1 METVYCGVDFH
12 ARKQTVS
19 YLTTEDGEMQEIE
32 LLHEQDDV
40 GGFYAQLQ
48 TQGQVIVG
56 FESSGYAA
64 WASSPITT
72 NPSPPRRRS
81 RSNNNNNYYY
91 YYYYFYPPW
100 WVVVVVVVV
109 VV

>member
-1 METVYCGVDFH
+1 MATVYCGVDFH

-19 YLTTEDGEMQEIE
+19 YLTTEDGEMQQIE

-64 WASSPITT
+64 WASSLITT
-72 NPSPPRRRS
+72 NPSPPRRPRS
-81 RSNNNNNYYY
+81 YHHPTTTTTVTLPIRL
-91 YYYYFYPPW
+91 PR
-100 WVVVVVVVV
+100 
-109 VV
+109 